1 MSNKNLLPADDV
13 KGTFSFDELY
23 DNLENCLACIIE
35 KLKKGNICAFV
46 GAGFSYNANKSYPD
60 WPTLLID
67 AYKEMHASKRK
78 SNSVIKN
85 AIRNDRETKVAQ
97 QYVDFK
103 GHREAIDT
111 YIESKLNPI
120 DNTLTNNFERIQ

>member
-78 SNSVIKN
+78 SNSVINN
-85 AIRNDRETKVAQ
+85 AIRNDRETKVA
-97 QYVDFK
+97 
-103 GHREAIDT
+103 H
-111 YIESKLNPI
+111 L
-120 DNTLTNNFERIQ
+120 L